1 MTTDPA
7 KVQWTIRVSRI
18 VSLTRAIALGSSITI
33 GLGIFILMGFFLQQA
48 GAQVPHAYLAAAVLF
63 VPIALIYA
71 ERSAIT
77 PGSGGPFALARV
89 GGLNWRTFLIGWL
102 LLGGHLVFIALLGW
116 GCALYLGI
124 GLEHLLDITL
134 NVRWLAPI
142 IIVIVALNDLIGTQG
157 GWRLRTLIIYS
168 SMLLLLVIVAW
179 SWLWLS
185 SSLPSVSLP
194 DRSTLALL
202 RIVALMAASLWGLL
216 FVLDSRDELR
226 QVERSLLP
234 ALLTPLWL
242 SGIIGVIVAITEVH
256 MTFVIDGE
264 RPVLAPLA
272 TYAGVAGS
280 VFFEIVTVSFGVL
293 ISLIALDRAMVTML
307 RLIGAMARDGFLPE
321 QILVISPGFG
331 TPLIALRIL
340 TLGSALAAAL
350 LPTFVMV
357 GLVALAFLWTTG
369 LLNIF
374 DIMRLIPQLPEER
387 RLKLPAYPLFPLL
400 AGLICLT
407 LSSFLPLTVILV
419 AVGWLLVGGLYYTRY
434 GYTGTIAAR
443 RRESVVGEMTTV
455 ARHTV
460 YTVLIGIANPETA
473 PALIHAGVRLVRPY
487 KGRVLVL
494 GVATFPDQVPYYI
507 QRQFAREQLNDLQA
521 LIQSIPDID
530 VPIEPLVRLAQRPVD
545 GILGTAHEE
554 KVDLILLGWEGQ
566 RYDPFD
572 LGPLLDPVV
581 RMATCDVVVLR
592 GMLSEHIRSVLV
604 PTIDSPNS
612 IAAIKLAQ
620 NLFHGCAGHVVAM
633 HLVQEALHVPNYMEQ
648 AQKRL
653 QEIVQEIGGNTPVD
667 VRVIAADDIVGEI
680 VKAAPDF
687 DILLLGASQGGILD
701 QDIFGGLPVEV
712 ARQSPRPVLLV
723 KHYEGTRRFWLR
735 RAWEILSEPFPSLPP
750 LERSEIYHQ
759 MRRAAHPSVDFF
771 ILITLSA
778 MIASLG
784 VFQSSP
790 AVIIGAMLVAPL
802 MSPILSM
809 GMSIVQGDLRMLRVS
824 ARSTLS
830 GIALAMSVSIIMTFV
845 TPTPITTTEILARTR
860 PNLLD
865 LLVALA
871 SGAAGG
877 YAIARKEV
885 ASALPG
891 VAIAAALVP
900 PLCVVGYGIAVGQL
914 EIAGGSLLL
923 FTTNLL
929 AIVVSA
935 SMIFLLLG
943 FRPTHSRLRKQVR
956 LKFLLFFTALIMIS
970 LPLWFFSSVATEQIT
985 RQKQVEHFFNQKV
998 DPQIMQISHI
1008 SVEQIGE
1015 DLVIYATIYALA
1027 EFTPARVTALENELS
1042 ATLDIPVDLRVT
1054 VLQAVL
1060 LPHEVNNQPAPGV
1073 QPEP

>member
-1 MTTDPA
+1 MITDPA

-33 GLGIFILMGFFLQQA
+33 GLGIFILIGFFLQEE
-48 GAQVPHAYLAAAVLF
+48 GAQVPRAYLAAAVLF

-71 ERSAIT
+71 ERSTIT
-77 PGSGGPFALARV
+77 PGPGGPFALARA
-89 GGLNWRTFLIGWL
+89 GGLNWRTFIIGWL
-102 LLGGHLVFIALLGW
+102 LLGGHLVLIALLGW

-124 GLEHLLDITL
+124 GLEHLLDIRL

-157 GWRLRTLIIYS
+157 GWRLRTLITYG
-168 SMLLLLVIVAW
+168 SMVLLLVIVAW
-179 SWLWLS
+179 SWSWLLS
-185 SSLPSVSLP
+185 PLPLVPLHN
-194 DRSTLALL
+194 RSTLALL

-234 ALLTPLWL
+234 ALLTPLLL
-242 SGIIGVIVAITEVH
+242 SGIIGVIVATTEVY
-256 MTFVIDGE
+256 MASVIDSE
-264 RPVLAPLA
+264 RPMLAPLA
-272 TYAGVAGS
+272 THTGAAGA
-280 VFFEIVTVSFGVL
+280 VFFEIVTVSCGVL

-340 TLGSALAAAL
+340 TLGSAIAAAL
-350 LPTFVMV
+350 LPKFVMV
-357 GLVALAFLWTTG
+357 GLAALAFLWTTG

-374 DIMRLIPQLPEER
+374 DIMRLIPQLPEAR
-387 RLKLPAYPLFPLL
+387 RLKLPAYPLFPIL
-400 AGLICLT
+400 AGLICLV
-407 LSSFLPLTVILV
+407 LSVFLPITVILV
-419 AVGWLLVGGLYYTRY
+419 AAGWLLMGTLYYVRY
-434 GYTGTIAAR
+434 GYTGTLAAR
-443 RRESVVGEMTTV
+443 RRESVVGEV
-455 ARHTV
+455 AMATQQSV

-473 PALIHAGVRLVRPY
+473 PALIRAGVRLVRPY

-494 GVATFPDQVPYYI
+494 GVATFPDQVPQYI
-507 QRQFAREQLNDLQA
+507 QRQFAQEQLNDLHA
-521 LIQSIPDID
+521 LIQDMPDID
-530 VPIEPLVRLAQRPVD
+530 VPIEALVRLAQRPVD
-545 GILGTAHEE
+545 GILGTAQEE
-554 KVDLILLGWEGQ
+554 KVDLLLLGWEGQ
-566 RYDPFD
+566 HHGSFD

-592 GMLSEHIRSVLV
+592 GTLSEHITSVLV

-620 NLFHGCAGHVVAM
+620 NLFNGSAGHVVAM
-633 HLVQEALHVPNYMEQ
+633 HLVQDASYVPNYMQQ

-653 QEIVQEIGGNTPVD
+653 QAIVKEIGGNPPVEA
-667 VRVIAADDIVGEI
+667 RVIPADDIVGEI

-687 DILLLGASQGGILD
+687 DILLLGASQGGVLD
-701 QDIFGGLPVEV
+701 QDIFGGLPVAV
-712 ARQSPRPVLLV
+712 ARQSARPVLLV

-735 RAWEILSEPFPSLPP
+735 RAWEVLSGPFPSLPP
-750 LERSEIYHQ
+750 LERSEIYQQ

-778 MIASLG
+778 MIATLG
-784 VFQSSP
+784 LLQGSP

-830 GIALAMSVSIIMTFV
+830 GIALAIGVSIIITFI
-845 TPTPITTTEILARTR
+845 TPATIATAEILARTR

-914 EIAGGSLLL
+914 NIAGGSLLL

-935 SMIFLLLG
+935 SVIFLLLG
-943 FRPTHSRLRKQVR
+943 FRPLHSRLRKQVQ

-970 LPLWFFSSVATEQIT
+970 LPLWFFSSVAIDQIT
-985 RQKQVEHFFNQKV
+985 RQQQVESFLNREI
-998 DPQIMQISHI
+998 DPQIMQISNI
-1008 SVEQIGE
+1008 SVEKIGE
-1015 DLVIYATIYALA
+1015 DLVVYATIYALS
-1027 EFTPARVTALENELS
+1027 EFTPAEVTALENELS
-1042 ATLDIPVDLRVT
+1042 ETLDMPVELRVT

-1060 LPHEVNNQPAPGV
+1060 LPHNVSIQPTPDV
-1073 QPEP
+1073 LTKP